1 MQKISKTVLLTFLM
15 VILGLSAATNS
26 LNESTETTVLDEI
39 SAPQEVILPQISLNQ
54 PGFQEGSIFS
64 DSTISGGHLHTCA
77 ILDNGEIACWGDGR
91 YGKLG
96 ICNLCLTD
104 KMYPTLTAS
113 LGDGRSA
120 ISVSIGSVHTC
131 AILDNG
137 EVSCWGDGSNG
148 RLGDGGTSM
157 NPVPTL
163 TNSLGA
169 GRTAVAISSGNQHT
183 CVILDNGAV
192 SCWGGN
198 SYGQLGD
205 GTTTDRH
212 DPTPTSTLGTG
223 RTAIAI
229 SAGNA
234 HTCALLDNG
243 SVSCWGSG
251 ANGRL
256 GDGSTSDSLTPTLT
270 SSMGENRHA
279 IGLAAGGAFTCALLD
294 NGSVACWG
302 LSSQSQLGN
311 NSFIE
316 KSTPT
321 QTASLGTNRH
331 ATAIS
336 AGGSHACA
344 LLDDNSISCW
354 GYGTWG
360 QLGNGIN
367 GRKDI
372 PTPVNTFGSNP
383 ANAAYAIAT
392 GTDHTCAIYGDGN
405 VSCWGRGDD
414 GRLGVGGTD
423 SKSIPWNTR
432 FLLELENRSAAL
444 SERDFDGNGD
454 LNIF

>member
-26 LNESTETTVLDEI
+26 LNESTETTALDDI

-104 KMYPTLTAS
+104 KTYPTLTAS

-192 SCWGGN
+192 SCWGEI
-198 SYGQLGD
+198 
-205 GTTTDRH
+205 H
-212 DPTPTSTLGTG
+212 
-223 RTAIAI
+223 
-229 SAGNA
+229 
-234 HTCALLDNG
+234 
-243 SVSCWGSG
+243 
-251 ANGRL
+251 
-256 GDGSTSDSLTPTLT
+256 
-270 SSMGENRHA
+270 M
-279 IGLAAGGAFTCALLD
+279 
-294 NGSVACWG
+294 
-302 LSSQSQLGN
+302 
-311 NSFIE
+311 
-316 KSTPT
+316 
-321 QTASLGTNRH
+321 
-331 ATAIS
+331 
-336 AGGSHACA
+336 
-344 LLDDNSISCW
+344 
-354 GYGTWG
+354 
-360 QLGNGIN
+360 
-367 GRKDI
+367 
-372 PTPVNTFGSNP
+372 VN
-383 ANAAYAIAT
+383 
-392 GTDHTCAIYGDGN
+392 
-405 VSCWGRGDD
+405 
-414 GRLGVGGTD
+414 
-423 SKSIPWNTR
+423 
-432 FLLELENRSAAL
+432 
-444 SERDFDGNGD
+444 
-454 LNIF
+454 